1 MIDKNDGNKKVNTR
15 KVNELVKTGNKIL
28 NILYILFIILL
39 VYVVSLIFKE
49 WKILGFLGKIF
60 SIISPIFIGWFFAWL
75 LNPIVK
81 KLTEKGMSRILSTI
95 IAYLAMVLMIAL
107 ILAFTIPS
115 LGTQISD
122 IVTAVPSIVSD
133 VKEWINNI
141 FVKISNLSLENLD
154 SVKNTFMSRIE
165 TFATDIET
173 SLPEMAMNFVSSL
186 ASGIGKILLSLIL
199 GFYILFDYDKFKD
212 NFIKLFPKKY
222 REEVKV
228 LASRLSESLFSFVNG
243 TLWLS
248 LLLFVVSIIGFSL
261 IGLNAPVLI
270 SFICVVTN
278 LIPYIGPYMGAAV
291 AGAIGFAESPLIGTL
306 TLIFILV
313 VQTIDG
319 NLLQPL
325 IMSKKMNLS
334 PITIIISLIVFE
346 YFFGIIGMVIATPV
360 VAILKVIYEFFDEK
374 FGFFEYADE
383 PEIKRKKESKE

>member
-95 IAYLAMVLMIAL
+95 IAYLAMVLMIVL

-199 GFYILFDYDKFKD
+199 GFYLLFDFDKVTAG
-212 NFIKLFPKKY
+212 FISLFPKK
-222 REEVKV
+222 
-228 LASRLSESLFSFVNG
+228 SRGEISYLLEKLNDSLYSFISG

-248 LLLFVVSIIGFSL
+248 LLLFVVSIIGFSI

-270 SFICVVTN
+270 AFICVVTN

-291 AGAIGFAESPLIGTL
+291 AGAIGFTESSTIGVL
-306 TLIFILV
+306 TLLFILV

-319 NLLQPL
+319 NVLQPL
-325 IMSKKMNLS
+325 VMSKKMNLS
-334 PITIIISLIVFE
+334 PITIILSLLIFE
-346 YFFGIIGMVIATPV
+346 YLFGIFGMIIATPA
-360 VAILKVIYEFFDEK
+360 VALLKIIFVFIDEK
-374 FGFFEYADE
+374 YNLFGFREKDE
-383 PEIKRKKESKE
+383 E

>member
-95 IAYLAMVLMIAL
+95 IAYLAMVLMIVL

-173 SLPEMAMNFVSSL
+173 SLPEMAMNFVSSI

-199 GFYILFDYDKFKD
+199 GFYLLFDFDKVTAG
-212 NFIKLFPKKY
+212 FISLFPKK
-222 REEVKV
+222 
-228 LASRLSESLFSFVNG
+228 SRGEISYLLEKLNDSLYSFISG

-248 LLLFVVSIIGFSL
+248 LLLFVVSIIGFSI

-270 SFICVVTN
+270 AFICVVTN

-291 AGAIGFAESPLIGTL
+291 AGAIGFAESSTIGVL
-306 TLIFILV
+306 TLLFILI

-319 NLLQPL
+319 NVLQPL
-325 IMSKKMNLS
+325 VMSKKMNLS
-334 PITIIISLIVFE
+334 PITIILSLLIFE
-346 YFFGIIGMVIATPV
+346 YLFGIFGMIIATPA
-360 VAILKVIYEFFDEK
+360 VALLKIIFVFIDEK
-374 FGFFEYADE
+374 YNLFGFRDKDE
-383 PEIKRKKESKE
+383 E

>member
-1 MIDKNDGNKKVNTR
+1 MIDKNDSNKRLNTR

-49 WKILGFLGKIF
+49 WKILGFLGKIL

-81 KLTEKGMSRILSTI
+81 KLTDKGMNRLFATI
-95 IAYLAMVLMIAL
+95 IAYLAMVLMIGL

-133 VKEWINNI
+133 IKEWINNI

-154 SVKNTFMSRIE
+154 SVKNTFMGRIE
-165 TFATDIET
+165 TIATDIET

-186 ASGIGKILLSLIL
+186 ASGLGKILLSLIL
-199 GFYILFDYDKFKD
+199 GLYLLFDFDKVTAG
-212 NFIKLFPKKY
+212 FISLFPEK
-222 REEVKV
+222 
-228 LASRLSESLFSFVNG
+228 SRGEISYLLEKLNDSLYSFISG

-248 LLLFVVSIIGFSL
+248 LLLFVVSIIGFSI

-270 SFICVVTN
+270 AFICVITN

-291 AGAIGFAESPLIGTL
+291 AGAIGFAESSTIGVL
-306 TLIFILV
+306 TLLFILV

-319 NLLQPL
+319 NVLQPL
-325 IMSKKMNLS
+325 VMSKKMNLS
-334 PITIIISLIVFE
+334 PITIILSLLIFE
-346 YFFGIIGMVIATPV
+346 YLFGIFGMIIATPA
-360 VAILKVIYEFFDEK
+360 VALLKIIFVFIDEK
-374 FGFFEYADE
+374 YNLFGFKD
-383 PEIKRKKESKE
+383 KEEE

>member
-1 MIDKNDGNKKVNTR
+1 MIDKNDSNKRLNTR

-49 WKILGFLGKIF
+49 WKILGFLGKIL

-75 LNPIVK
+75 LSPIVK
-81 KLTEKGMSRILSTI
+81 KLTDKGMNRLFATI
-95 IAYLAMVLMIAL
+95 IAYLAMVLMIGL

-133 VKEWINNI
+133 IKEWINNI

-154 SVKNTFMSRIE
+154 SVKNTFMGRIE
-165 TFATDIET
+165 TIATDIET

-199 GFYILFDYDKFKD
+199 GFYLLFDFDKVTAG
-212 NFIKLFPKKY
+212 FISLFPEK
-222 REEVKV
+222 
-228 LASRLSESLFSFVNG
+228 SRGEISYLLEKLNDSLYSFISG

-248 LLLFVVSIIGFSL
+248 LLLFVVSIIGFSI

-270 SFICVVTN
+270 AFICVITN

-291 AGAIGFAESPLIGTL
+291 AGAIGFAESSTIGVL
-306 TLIFILV
+306 TLLFILV

-319 NLLQPL
+319 NVLQPL
-325 IMSKKMNLS
+325 VMSKKMNLS
-334 PITIIISLIVFE
+334 PITIILSLLIFE
-346 YFFGIIGMVIATPV
+346 YLFGIFGMIIATPA
-360 VAILKVIYEFFDEK
+360 VALLKIIFVFIDEK
-374 FGFFEYADE
+374 YNLFGFKD
-383 PEIKRKKESKE
+383 KEEE

>member
-1 MIDKNDGNKKVNTR
+1 MIDKNDGNKKLNTR

-49 WKILGFLGKIF
+49 WKILGFLGKIL

-81 KLTEKGMSRILSTI
+81 KLTDKGMNRLFATI
-95 IAYLAMVLMIAL
+95 IAYLAMVLMIGL

-133 VKEWINNI
+133 IKEWINNI

-154 SVKNTFMSRIE
+154 SVKNTFMGRIE
-165 TFATDIET
+165 TIATDIET

-199 GFYILFDYDKFKD
+199 GFYLLFDFDKVTAG
-212 NFIKLFPKKY
+212 FISLFPKK
-222 REEVKV
+222 
-228 LASRLSESLFSFVNG
+228 SRGEISYLLEKLNDSLYSFISG

-248 LLLFVVSIIGFSL
+248 LLLFVVSIIGFSI

-270 SFICVVTN
+270 AFICVITN

-291 AGAIGFAESPLIGTL
+291 AGAIGFAESSTIGVL
-306 TLIFILV
+306 TLLFILI

-319 NLLQPL
+319 NVLQPL
-325 IMSKKMNLS
+325 VMSKKMNLS
-334 PITIIISLIVFE
+334 PITIILSLLIFE
-346 YFFGIIGMVIATPV
+346 YLFGIFGMIIATPA
-360 VAILKVIYEFFDEK
+360 VALLKIIFVFIDEK
-374 FGFFEYADE
+374 YNLFGFRD
-383 PEIKRKKESKE
+383 KEEE

>member
-1 MIDKNDGNKKVNTR
+1 MIDKNDGNKKLNTR

-49 WKILGFLGKIF
+49 WKILGFLGKIL

-81 KLTEKGMSRILSTI
+81 KLTDKGMNRLFATI
-95 IAYLAMVLMIAL
+95 IAYLAMVLMIGL

-133 VKEWINNI
+133 IKEWINNM

-154 SVKNTFMSRIE
+154 SVKNTFMGRIE
-165 TFATDIET
+165 TIATDIET

-199 GFYILFDYDKFKD
+199 GFYLLFDFDKVTAG
-212 NFIKLFPKKY
+212 FISLFPKK
-222 REEVKV
+222 
-228 LASRLSESLFSFVNG
+228 SRGEISYLLEKLNDSLYSFISG

-248 LLLFVVSIIGFSL
+248 LLLFVVSIIGFSI

-270 SFICVVTN
+270 SFICVITN

-291 AGAIGFAESPLIGTL
+291 AGAIGFAESSTIGVL
-306 TLIFILV
+306 TLLFILI

-319 NLLQPL
+319 NVLQPL
-325 IMSKKMNLS
+325 VMSKKMNLS
-334 PITIIISLIVFE
+334 PITIILSLLIFE
-346 YFFGIIGMVIATPV
+346 YLFGIFGMIIATPA
-360 VAILKVIYEFFDEK
+360 VALLKIIFVFIDEK
-374 FGFFEYADE
+374 YNLFGFRD
-383 PEIKRKKESKE
+383 KEEE

>member
-1 MIDKNDGNKKVNTR
+1 MIEKNDGNKRLNTR

-49 WKILGFLGKIF
+49 WKILGFLGKIL

-81 KLTEKGMSRILSTI
+81 KLTDKGMSRILATI
-95 IAYLAMVLMIAL
+95 IAYLAMVMMIGL

-133 VKEWINNI
+133 IKEWINNI

-199 GFYILFDYDKFKD
+199 GFYLLFDFDKVTAG
-212 NFIKLFPKKY
+212 FISLFPKK
-222 REEVKV
+222 
-228 LASRLSESLFSFVNG
+228 SRGEISYLLEKLNDSLYSFISG

-248 LLLFVVSIIGFSL
+248 LLLFVVSIIGFSI

-270 SFICVVTN
+270 SFICVITN

-291 AGAIGFAESPLIGTL
+291 AGAIGFAESSTIGVL
-306 TLIFILV
+306 TLLFILV

-319 NLLQPL
+319 NVLQPL
-325 IMSKKMNLS
+325 VMSKKMNLS
-334 PITIIISLIVFE
+334 PITIILSLWIFE
-346 YFFGIIGMVIATPV
+346 YLFGIFGMIIATPA
-360 VAILKVIYEFFDEK
+360 VALLKIIFVFIDEK
-374 FGFFEYADE
+374 YNLFGFRD
-383 PEIKRKKESKE
+383 KEEE

>member
-1 MIDKNDGNKKVNTR
+1 MIEKNDGNKKLNTR

-49 WKILGFLGKIF
+49 WKILGFLGKIL

-81 KLTEKGMSRILSTI
+81 KLTDKGMNRLFATI
-95 IAYLAMVLMIAL
+95 IAYLAMVLMIGL

-133 VKEWINNI
+133 IKEWINNI

-154 SVKNTFMSRIE
+154 SVKNTFMGRIE
-165 TFATDIET
+165 TIATDIET

-199 GFYILFDYDKFKD
+199 GFYLLFDFDKVTAG
-212 NFIKLFPKKY
+212 FISLFPKK
-222 REEVKV
+222 
-228 LASRLSESLFSFVNG
+228 SRGEISYLLEKLNDSLYSFISG

-248 LLLFVVSIIGFSL
+248 LLLFVVSIIGFSI

-270 SFICVVTN
+270 SFICVITN

-291 AGAIGFAESPLIGTL
+291 AGAIGFAESSTIGVL
-306 TLIFILV
+306 TLLFILI

-319 NLLQPL
+319 NVLQPL
-325 IMSKKMNLS
+325 VMSKKMNLS
-334 PITIIISLIVFE
+334 PITIILSLLIFE
-346 YFFGIIGMVIATPV
+346 YLFGIFGMIIATPA
-360 VAILKVIYEFFDEK
+360 VALLKIIFVFIDEK
-374 FGFFEYADE
+374 YNLFGFRD
-383 PEIKRKKESKE
+383 KEEE

>member
-95 IAYLAMVLMIAL
+95 IAYLAMVLMIVL

-199 GFYILFDYDKFKD
+199 GFYLLFDFDKVTAG
-212 NFIKLFPKKY
+212 FISLFPKK
-222 REEVKV
+222 
-228 LASRLSESLFSFVNG
+228 SRGEISYLLEKLNDSLYSFISG

-248 LLLFVVSIIGFSL
+248 LLLFVVSIIGFSI

-270 SFICVVTN
+270 AFICVVTN

-291 AGAIGFAESPLIGTL
+291 AGAIGFAESSTIGVL
-306 TLIFILV
+306 TLLFILV

-319 NLLQPL
+319 NVLQPL
-325 IMSKKMNLS
+325 VMSKKMNLS
-334 PITIIISLIVFE
+334 PITIILSLLIFE
-346 YFFGIIGMVIATPV
+346 YLFGIFGMIIATPA
-360 VAILKVIYEFFDEK
+360 VALLKIIFVFIDEK
-374 FGFFEYADE
+374 YNLFEFRDKDE
-383 PEIKRKKESKE
+383 E

>member
-1 MIDKNDGNKKVNTR
+1 MIDKNDSNKRLNTR

-49 WKILGFLGKIF
+49 WKILGFLGKIL

-81 KLTEKGMSRILSTI
+81 KLTDKGMNRLFATI
-95 IAYLAMVLMIAL
+95 IAYLAMVLMIGL

-133 VKEWINNI
+133 IKEWINNI

-154 SVKNTFMSRIE
+154 SVKNTFMGRIE
-165 TFATDIET
+165 TIATDIET

-186 ASGIGKILLSLIL
+186 ASGLGKILLSLIL
-199 GFYILFDYDKFKD
+199 GFYLLFDFDKVTAG
-212 NFIKLFPKKY
+212 FISLFPEK
-222 REEVKV
+222 
-228 LASRLSESLFSFVNG
+228 SRGEISYLLEKLNDSLYSFISG

-248 LLLFVVSIIGFSL
+248 LLLFVVSIIGFSI

-270 SFICVVTN
+270 AFICVITN

-291 AGAIGFAESPLIGTL
+291 AGAIGFAESSTIRVL
-306 TLIFILV
+306 TLLFILV

-319 NLLQPL
+319 NVLQPL
-325 IMSKKMNLS
+325 VMSKKMNLS
-334 PITIIISLIVFE
+334 PITIILSLLIFE
-346 YFFGIIGMVIATPV
+346 YLFGIFGMIIATPA
-360 VAILKVIYEFFDEK
+360 VALLKIIFVFIDEK
-374 FGFFEYADE
+374 YNLFGFKD
-383 PEIKRKKESKE
+383 KEEE

>member
-1 MIDKNDGNKKVNTR
+1 MIDKNDSNKRLNTR
-15 KVNELVKTGNKIL
+15 NKIL

-49 WKILGFLGKIF
+49 WKILGFLGKIL

-81 KLTEKGMSRILSTI
+81 KLTDKGMNRLFATI
-95 IAYLAMVLMIAL
+95 IAYLAMVLMIGL

-133 VKEWINNI
+133 IKEWINNI

-154 SVKNTFMSRIE
+154 SVKNTFMGRIE
-165 TFATDIET
+165 TIATDIET

-186 ASGIGKILLSLIL
+186 ASGLGKILLSLIL
-199 GFYILFDYDKFKD
+199 GFYLLFDFDKVTAG
-212 NFIKLFPKKY
+212 FISLFPEK
-222 REEVKV
+222 
-228 LASRLSESLFSFVNG
+228 SRGEISYLLEKLNDSLYSFISG

-248 LLLFVVSIIGFSL
+248 LLLFVVSIIGFSI

-270 SFICVVTN
+270 AFICVITN

-291 AGAIGFAESPLIGTL
+291 AGAIGFAESSTIGVL
-306 TLIFILV
+306 TLLFILV

-319 NLLQPL
+319 NVLQPL
-325 IMSKKMNLS
+325 VMSKKMNLS
-334 PITIIISLIVFE
+334 PITIILSLLIFE
-346 YFFGIIGMVIATPV
+346 YLFGIFGMIIATPA
-360 VAILKVIYEFFDEK
+360 VALLKIIFVFIDEK
-374 FGFFEYADE
+374 YNLFGFKD
-383 PEIKRKKESKE
+383 KEEE

>member
-1 MIDKNDGNKKVNTR
+1 MIDKNDSNKRLNTR

-49 WKILGFLGKIF
+49 WKILGFLGKIL

-75 LNPIVK
+75 LSPIVK
-81 KLTEKGMSRILSTI
+81 KLTDKGMNRLFATI
-95 IAYLAMVLMIAL
+95 IAYLAMVLMIGL

-133 VKEWINNI
+133 IKEWINNI

-154 SVKNTFMSRIE
+154 SVKNTFMGRIE
-165 TFATDIET
+165 TIATDIET

-186 ASGIGKILLSLIL
+186 ASGLGKILLSLIL
-199 GFYILFDYDKFKD
+199 GFYLLFDFDKVTAG
-212 NFIKLFPKKY
+212 FISLFPEK
-222 REEVKV
+222 
-228 LASRLSESLFSFVNG
+228 SRGEISYLLEKLNDSLYSFISG

-248 LLLFVVSIIGFSL
+248 LLLFVVSIIGFSI

-270 SFICVVTN
+270 AFICVITN

-291 AGAIGFAESPLIGTL
+291 AGAIGFAESSTIGVL
-306 TLIFILV
+306 TLLFILV

-319 NLLQPL
+319 NVLQPL
-325 IMSKKMNLS
+325 VMSKKMNLS
-334 PITIIISLIVFE
+334 PITIILSLLIFE
-346 YFFGIIGMVIATPV
+346 YLFGIFGMIIATPA
-360 VAILKVIYEFFDEK
+360 VALLKIIFVFIDEK
-374 FGFFEYADE
+374 YNLFGFKD
-383 PEIKRKKESKE
+383 KEEE

>member
-1 MIDKNDGNKKVNTR
+1 MIDKNDGNKKLNTR

-49 WKILGFLGKIF
+49 WKILGFLGKIL

-81 KLTEKGMSRILSTI
+81 KLTDKGMNRLFATI
-95 IAYLAMVLMIAL
+95 IAYLAMVVMIGL

-133 VKEWINNI
+133 IKEWINNI

-154 SVKNTFMSRIE
+154 SVKNTFMGRIE
-165 TFATDIET
+165 TIATDIET

-199 GFYILFDYDKFKD
+199 GFYLLFDFDKVTAG
-212 NFIKLFPKKY
+212 FISLFPKK
-222 REEVKV
+222 
-228 LASRLSESLFSFVNG
+228 SRGEISYLLEKLNDSLYSFISG

-248 LLLFVVSIIGFSL
+248 LLLFVVSIIGFSI

-270 SFICVVTN
+270 SFICVITN

-291 AGAIGFAESPLIGTL
+291 AGAIGFAESSTIGVL
-306 TLIFILV
+306 TLLFILI

-319 NLLQPL
+319 NVLQPL
-325 IMSKKMNLS
+325 VMSKKMNLS
-334 PITIIISLIVFE
+334 PITIILSLLIFE
-346 YFFGIIGMVIATPV
+346 YLFGIFGMIIATPA
-360 VAILKVIYEFFDEK
+360 VALLKIIFVFIDEK
-374 FGFFEYADE
+374 YNLFGFRD
-383 PEIKRKKESKE
+383 KEEE

>member
-49 WKILGFLGKIF
+49 WKILGFLGKIL

-81 KLTEKGMSRILSTI
+81 RLTEKGMSRIVSTI
-95 IAYLAMVLMIAL
+95 IAYLAMVLMIVL

-199 GFYILFDYDKFKD
+199 GFYLLFDFDKVTAG
-212 NFIKLFPKKY
+212 FISLFPKK
-222 REEVKV
+222 
-228 LASRLSESLFSFVNG
+228 SRGEISYLLEKLNDSLYSFISG

-248 LLLFVVSIIGFSL
+248 LLLFVVSIIGFSI

-291 AGAIGFAESPLIGTL
+291 AGAIGFAESSTIGVL
-306 TLIFILV
+306 TLLFILV

-319 NLLQPL
+319 NVLQPL
-325 IMSKKMNLS
+325 VMSKKMNLS
-334 PITIIISLIVFE
+334 PITIILSLLIFE
-346 YFFGIIGMVIATPV
+346 YLFGIFGMIIATPA
-360 VAILKVIYEFFDEK
+360 VALLKIIFVFIDEK
-374 FGFFEYADE
+374 YNLFGFRDKDE
-383 PEIKRKKESKE
+383 E

>member
-95 IAYLAMVLMIAL
+95 IAYLAMVLMIVL

-199 GFYILFDYDKFKD
+199 GFYLLFDFDKVTAG
-212 NFIKLFPKKY
+212 FISLFPKK
-222 REEVKV
+222 
-228 LASRLSESLFSFVNG
+228 SRGEISYLLEKLNDSLYSFISG

-248 LLLFVVSIIGFSL
+248 LLLFVVSIIGFSI

-270 SFICVVTN
+270 AFICVVTN

-291 AGAIGFAESPLIGTL
+291 AGAIGFAESSTIGVL
-306 TLIFILV
+306 TLLFILI

-319 NLLQPL
+319 NVLQPL
-325 IMSKKMNLS
+325 VMSKKMNLS
-334 PITIIISLIVFE
+334 PITIILSLLIFE
-346 YFFGIIGMVIATPV
+346 YLFGIFGMIIATPA
-360 VAILKVIYEFFDEK
+360 VALLKIIFVFIDEK
-374 FGFFEYADE
+374 YNLFGFRD
-383 PEIKRKKESKE
+383 KEEE

>member
-95 IAYLAMVLMIAL
+95 IAYLAMVLMIVL

-154 SVKNTFMSRIE
+154 SVKNTFMGRIE
-165 TFATDIET
+165 TIATDIET

-186 ASGIGKILLSLIL
+186 ASGLGKILLSLIL
-199 GFYILFDYDKFKD
+199 GFYLLFDFDKVTAG
-212 NFIKLFPKKY
+212 FISLFPEK
-222 REEVKV
+222 
-228 LASRLSESLFSFVNG
+228 SRGEISYLLEKLNDSLYSFISG

-248 LLLFVVSIIGFSL
+248 LLLFVVSIIGFSI

-270 SFICVVTN
+270 AFICVITN

-291 AGAIGFAESPLIGTL
+291 AGAIGFAESSTIGVL
-306 TLIFILV
+306 TLLFILV

-319 NLLQPL
+319 NVLQPL
-325 IMSKKMNLS
+325 VMSKKMNLS
-334 PITIIISLIVFE
+334 PITIILSLLIFE
-346 YFFGIIGMVIATPV
+346 YLFGIFGMIIATPA
-360 VAILKVIYEFFDEK
+360 VALLKIIFVFIDEK
-374 FGFFEYADE
+374 YNLFGFKD
-383 PEIKRKKESKE
+383 KEEE

>member
-1 MIDKNDGNKKVNTR
+1 MIEKNDGNKRLNTR

-49 WKILGFLGKIF
+49 WKILGFLGKIL

-81 KLTEKGMSRILSTI
+81 KLTDKGMNRLFATI
-95 IAYLAMVLMIAL
+95 IAYLAMVLMIGL

-133 VKEWINNI
+133 IKEWINNI

-154 SVKNTFMSRIE
+154 SVKNTFMGRIE
-165 TFATDIET
+165 TIATDIET

-186 ASGIGKILLSLIL
+186 ASGLGKILLSLIL
-199 GFYILFDYDKFKD
+199 GFYLLFDFDKVTAG
-212 NFIKLFPKKY
+212 FISLFPEK
-222 REEVKV
+222 
-228 LASRLSESLFSFVNG
+228 SRGEISYLLEKLNDSLYSFISG

-248 LLLFVVSIIGFSL
+248 LLLFVVSIIGFSI

-270 SFICVVTN
+270 AFICVITN

-291 AGAIGFAESPLIGTL
+291 AGAIGFAESSTIGVL
-306 TLIFILV
+306 TLLFILV

-319 NLLQPL
+319 NVLQPL
-325 IMSKKMNLS
+325 VMSKKMNLS
-334 PITIIISLIVFE
+334 PITIILSLLIFE
-346 YFFGIIGMVIATPV
+346 YLFGIFGMIIATPA
-360 VAILKVIYEFFDEK
+360 VALLKIIFVFIDEK
-374 FGFFEYADE
+374 YNLFGFRD
-383 PEIKRKKESKE
+383 KEEE

>member
-1 MIDKNDGNKKVNTR
+1 MIDKNDSNKRLNTR

-49 WKILGFLGKIF
+49 WKILGFIGKIL

-81 KLTEKGMSRILSTI
+81 KLTDKGMNRLFATI
-95 IAYLAMVLMIAL
+95 IAYLAMVLMIGL

-133 VKEWINNI
+133 IKEWINNI

-154 SVKNTFMSRIE
+154 SVKNTFMGRIE
-165 TFATDIET
+165 TIATDIET

-199 GFYILFDYDKFKD
+199 GFYLLFDFDKVTAG
-212 NFIKLFPKKY
+212 FISLFPKK
-222 REEVKV
+222 
-228 LASRLSESLFSFVNG
+228 SRGEISYLLEKLNDSLYSFISG

-248 LLLFVVSIIGFSL
+248 LLLFVVSIIGFSI

-270 SFICVVTN
+270 AFICVITN

-291 AGAIGFAESPLIGTL
+291 AGAIGFAESSTIGVL
-306 TLIFILV
+306 TLLFILV

-319 NLLQPL
+319 NVLQPL
-325 IMSKKMNLS
+325 VMSKKMNLS
-334 PITIIISLIVFE
+334 PITIILSLLIFE
-346 YFFGIIGMVIATPV
+346 YLFGIFGMIIATPA
-360 VAILKVIYEFFDEK
+360 VALLKIIFVFIDEK
-374 FGFFEYADE
+374 YNLFGFRD
-383 PEIKRKKESKE
+383 KEEE

>member
-1 MIDKNDGNKKVNTR
+1 MIEKNDGNKRLNTR

-49 WKILGFLGKIF
+49 WKILGFLGKIL

-81 KLTEKGMSRILSTI
+81 KLTDKGMNRLFATI
-95 IAYLAMVLMIAL
+95 IAYLAMVLMIGL

-133 VKEWINNI
+133 IKEWINNI

-154 SVKNTFMSRIE
+154 SVKNTFMGRIE
-165 TFATDIET
+165 TIATDIET

-199 GFYILFDYDKFKD
+199 GFYLLFDFDKVTAG
-212 NFIKLFPKKY
+212 FISLFPEK
-222 REEVKV
+222 
-228 LASRLSESLFSFVNG
+228 SRGEISYLLEKLNDSLYSFISG

-248 LLLFVVSIIGFSL
+248 LLLFVVSIIGFSI

-270 SFICVVTN
+270 AFICVITN

-291 AGAIGFAESPLIGTL
+291 AGAIGFAESSTIGVL
-306 TLIFILV
+306 TLLFILV

-319 NLLQPL
+319 NVLQPL
-325 IMSKKMNLS
+325 VMSKKMNLS
-334 PITIIISLIVFE
+334 PITIILSLLIFE
-346 YFFGIIGMVIATPV
+346 YLFGIFGMIIATPA
-360 VAILKVIYEFFDEK
+360 VALLKIIFVFIDEK
-374 FGFFEYADE
+374 YNLFGFRD
-383 PEIKRKKESKE
+383 KEEE

>member
-1 MIDKNDGNKKVNTR
+1 MIDKNDSNKRLNTR

-49 WKILGFLGKIF
+49 WKILGFLGKIL

-81 KLTEKGMSRILSTI
+81 KLTDKGMNRLFATI
-95 IAYLAMVLMIAL
+95 IAYLAMELMIGL

-133 VKEWINNI
+133 IKEWINNI

-154 SVKNTFMSRIE
+154 SVKNTFMGRIE
-165 TFATDIET
+165 TIATDIET

-186 ASGIGKILLSLIL
+186 ASGLGKILLSLIL
-199 GFYILFDYDKFKD
+199 GFYLLFDFDKVTAG
-212 NFIKLFPKKY
+212 FISLFPEK
-222 REEVKV
+222 
-228 LASRLSESLFSFVNG
+228 SRGEISYLLEKLNDSLYSFISG

-248 LLLFVVSIIGFSL
+248 LLLFVVSIIGFSI

-270 SFICVVTN
+270 AFICVITN

-291 AGAIGFAESPLIGTL
+291 AGAIGFAESSTIGVL
-306 TLIFILV
+306 TLLFILV

-319 NLLQPL
+319 NVLQPL
-325 IMSKKMNLS
+325 VMSKKMNLS
-334 PITIIISLIVFE
+334 PITIILSLLIFE
-346 YFFGIIGMVIATPV
+346 YLFGIFGMIIATPA
-360 VAILKVIYEFFDEK
+360 VALLKIIFVFIDEK
-374 FGFFEYADE
+374 YNLFGFKD
-383 PEIKRKKESKE
+383 KEEE